1 MTHIPHQITHSMQKE
16 NLFIKSGI
24 PSKKAKVNYFTG
36 KIAAKDISAKIKPST
51 EKIYHVTFKNGARTK
66 LHFHDA
72 GQTLIVTKGKGSLVM
87 YKKIGTGSKK
97 FKIKKMESM
106 NLSKGDCVHIPAKRL
121 HTHGSTKKNE
131 DFAHIAINSF
141 PKKKS
146 EPKTIWFESDFKTT
160 VTEQLP

>member
-1 MTHIPHQITHSMQKE
+1 MTHIPHQMTHYMQKE
-16 NLFIKSGI
+16 NLFTKSGI

-87 YKKIGTGSKK
+87 YKKIGTGTKN
-97 FKIKKMESM
+97 FKIKKLESM
-106 NLSKGDCVHIPAKRL
+106 NLS
-121 HTHGSTKKNE
+121 
-131 DFAHIAINSF
+131 NSF

-146 EPKTIWFESDFKTT
+146 EPKTIWYESDFKTI